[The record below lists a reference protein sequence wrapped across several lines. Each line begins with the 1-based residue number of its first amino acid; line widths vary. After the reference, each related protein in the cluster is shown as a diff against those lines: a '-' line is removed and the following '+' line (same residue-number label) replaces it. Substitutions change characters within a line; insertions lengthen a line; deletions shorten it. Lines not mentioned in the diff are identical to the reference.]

1 MPFLSI
7 KSANSPMIMGV
18 SSYENNSKKRGS
30 GSAQAVQTSCVIVWL
45 KAFLALTAMVLPATA
60 TLAQT
65 DPRTNYF
72 NAPFLQATRSIAG
85 CPVPEGPLYTAQEVR
100 DVAHVRVQH
109 GGSCYRVGRCRLP
122 NSYLYDAEIIPR
134 VSTYIQGDGRFGNTS
149 VWLLGERRI
158 VTLMGCV
165 QSAEQSQALEKAVLL
180 VDDVMG
186 VVNFLMVGTQEKT
199 PYKTTYESVYK
210 PALEPG
216 KSAVGQ

>member
-1 MPFLSI
+1 MNTG
-7 KSANSPMIMGV
+7 A
-18 SSYENNSKKRGS
+18 SSYENSSKNPAPR
-30 GSAQAVQTSCVIVWL
+30 SAQPVRAGRMKAWPKAVFAL
-45 KAFLALTAMVLPATA
+45 AFLALPAVNA
-60 TLAQT
+60 LAQAE
-65 DPRTNYF
+65 PRTNHF
-72 NAPFLQATRSIAG
+72 NDPFLQATRGIAD
-85 CPVPEGPLYTAQEVR
+85 CAVPEGPLYTAQEVR
-100 DVAHVRVQH
+100 DVAHVRAQH

-134 VSTYIQGDGRFGNTS
+134 VCTYIQEDGRFAATS

-186 VVNFLMVGTQEKT
+186 VVNFLMVGTKGKP
-199 PYKTTYESVYK
+199 PYKLVYK

-216 KSAVGQ
+216 KSAVRP